1 MTVCSDET
9 GQEGV
14 TGRAARVQ
22 GTQLVG
28 LQHTFPWVASAQ
40 PGPGGRRLRAP
51 QTRAW
56 GPALSLW
63 PGDLAVS
70 LSSLG
75 LGFSLSRP
83 QGPGRPVVMCPH
95 SCLLLLSPS
104 GVRTGSAISRPGTW
118 RMSE

>member
-14 TGRAARVQ
+14 TGRAGDTAR
-22 GTQLVG
+22 GAPAHLS
-28 LQHTFPWVASAQ
+28 L
-40 PGPGGRRLRAP
+40 GGICPA
-51 QTRAW
+51 RAW
-56 GPALSLW
+56 GTQAASPTD
-63 PGDLAVS
+63 PGLGPGSVS
-70 LSSLG
+70 LAGRPGRVPQLSGPG
-75 LGFSLSRP
+75 LLSQ

-104 GVRTGSAISRPGTW
+104 GMRTGSAISRPGTW